1 MNKVY
6 SYMFF
11 KKLNCV
17 FILYFDRSTIWLCQS
32 MLILSLLNSCTDQED
47 FTEED
52 YDYETFEV
60 NVFDQLTN
68 AGIDTSTVTK
78 ASIGLDTYYYYPITT
93 NSSGVGQEEGN
104 ILSIKYQISILG
116 DDTIS
121 FYNLGSETYS
131 FGQGMNALFPV
142 GLDYAISQSDIRV
155 GEEYNYILPPALAY
169 GELDLGDF
177 QTIIPKNSILNVQ
190 IKLES
195 LTTLFDFPAAQT
207 LEINEYIN
215 ETGLNDTSVWS
226 GDDGFIYRSSTSRLV
241 MKVLDSSFSISP
253 VEGNTISLSYVLYGL
268 NDSSTVIDRRTVVDP
283 FVFTLGV
290 DEIIPGLDEAVRN
303 MHLNEATLLL
313 LTSDIAYRE
322 SVAVLPN
329 YDGLR
334 QSLVEAQVIP
344 AYAAAIEPFQ
354 ILRFEASIEKID

>member
-1 MNKVY
+1 
-6 SYMFF
+6 
-11 KKLNCV
+11 
-17 FILYFDRSTIWLCQS
+17 
-32 MLILSLLNSCTDQED
+32 
-47 FTEED
+47 
-52 YDYETFEV
+52 
-60 NVFDQLTN
+60 
-68 AGIDTSTVTK
+68 
-78 ASIGLDTYYYYPITT
+78 
-93 NSSGVGQEEGN
+93 
-104 ILSIKYQISILG
+104 
-116 DDTIS
+116 
-121 FYNLGSETYS
+121 
-131 FGQGMNALFPV
+131 MNALFPV